1 MESDNYEYFKKIVI
15 FGSSGSGK
23 TSLTSFF
30 EYKKF
35 KNEEPSN
42 SCK

>member
-1 MESDNYEYFKKIVI
+1 MESDDYEYFKKIVI
-15 FGSSGSGK
+15 FFFFGSGK

>member
-1 MESDNYEYFKKIVI
+1 MESDDYEYFKKIVI

-30 EYKKF
+30 EDKKF
-35 KNEEPSN
+35 QNAEPSN
-42 SCK
+42 SCR